1 MVLGWRIRAAIY
13 RFGQALAAH
22 KKGLPVGPFF
32 YPSISRFMP
41 SAFELSDLIAKALA
55 PKPKAKSCPAG
66 GICYQFIRESPNIF
80 KPAEIQHVQTGGHS
94 AVLPHT
100 ALQSVVSTSGLAR
113 SQGCCHGEQSQ
124 VCEVHIWP
132 ASLLNHLCPLT
143 PLPSAANIRS
153 VQIARSTHAHSV
165 GAVSVC
171 LAFSGTVTES
181 LMLVMLSVLYAST
194 SLPPFPHA
202 AFLLRTSRAA
212 VCKV

>member
-1 MVLGWRIRAAIY
+1 MRRIQTFQVIRREGATPTNSNMHRLFVIGVEKDTVL
-13 RFGQALAAH
+13 
-22 KKGLPVGPFF
+22 
-32 YPSISRFMP
+32 PSLRTV
-41 SAFELSDLIAKALA
+41 
-55 PKPKAKSCPAG
+55 
-66 GICYQFIRESPNIF
+66 R
-80 KPAEIQHVQTGGHS
+80 

-100 ALQSVVSTSGLAR
+100 ALQSVVSSSGLAR

-132 ASLLNHLCPLT
+132 TSLLNHLCPLT

-202 AFLLRTSRAA
+202 AFLLRTSRRRS
-212 VCKV
+212 

>member
-1 MVLGWRIRAAIY
+1 MRRIQTFKVNRREGATPTNSNRRRLFVIGVEKDTVL
-13 RFGQALAAH
+13 
-22 KKGLPVGPFF
+22 
-32 YPSISRFMP
+32 PSLRTV
-41 SAFELSDLIAKALA
+41 
-55 PKPKAKSCPAG
+55 
-66 GICYQFIRESPNIF
+66 R
-80 KPAEIQHVQTGGHS
+80 

-171 LAFSGTVTES
+171 LAFSGVTHRDKKDFTTQANRGFMNS
-181 LMLVMLSVLYAST
+181 WRNLDPTTLRIVYPVLHPSNFSRLNLDRPKTSVCA
-194 SLPPFPHA
+194 
-202 AFLLRTSRAA
+202 RARYRNSGLA
-212 VCKV
+212 RHFSAID

>member
-1 MVLGWRIRAAIY
+1 MRRIQTFKVIRREGATPTNSDGCRLFLIGVEKDAVL
-13 RFGQALAAH
+13 
-22 KKGLPVGPFF
+22 
-32 YPSISRFMP
+32 PSLRTV
-41 SAFELSDLIAKALA
+41 
-55 PKPKAKSCPAG
+55 
-66 GICYQFIRESPNIF
+66 R
-80 KPAEIQHVQTGGHS
+80 

-100 ALQSVVSTSGLAR
+100 ALQSVVSSSGLAR